1 MAVRRNH
8 EHSHHCKTSRL
19 SLPSSLSLSLAQP
32 RVSSR
37 SISLR
42 KYPWRPASACTSLPQ
57 AGSLAIAGER
67 SKGSPVEARIAE
79 SVEGWLRG
87 LDSNQDIQL
96 QRLACYR
103 LHHPGIAA
111 NTELTLCNGGFFRV
125 KRVNLTGF
133 RHKIRHSGQLIP
145 HKIGPQMRVPL
156 HHLFASVPDPFFDD
170 HQRSACHY

>member
-19 SLPSSLSLSLAQP
+19 SLPSPLSLSLALP

-103 LHHPGIAA
+103 LHHPGPGHVVVTSLLETCHRATVFTRTSTIKVRLSAFA
-111 NTELTLCNGGFFRV
+111 CREQVAPRILTN
-125 KRVNLTGF
+125 
-133 RHKIRHSGQLIP
+133 P
-145 HKIGPQMRVPL
+145 
-156 HHLFASVPDPFFDD
+156 
-170 HQRSACHY
+170 

>member
-19 SLPSSLSLSLAQP
+19 SLPSPLSLSLALP

-37 SISLR
+37 LISLR

-67 SKGSPVEARIAE
+67 SKGSPVESKIAE

-103 LHHPGIAA
+103 LHHPGITA
-111 NTELTLCNGGFFRV
+111 NTELHHATASSFQYMGKLASEKKRFWRRGIVQLAHKVPALAGIGGRSD
-125 KRVNLTGF
+125 
-133 RHKIRHSGQLIP
+133 I
-145 HKIGPQMRVPL
+145 
-156 HHLFASVPDPFFDD
+156 DPVRD
-170 HQRSACHY
+170 

>member
-19 SLPSSLSLSLAQP
+19 SLPSSLSLSLALP

-79 SVEGWLRG
+79 SVEAWLRG

-103 LHHPGIAA
+103 LHHPGPEVLPYSTDWRRGWDSNPEPPIKTRNLLISIAYQDA
-111 NTELTLCNGGFFRV
+111 RTARNAGVGY
-125 KRVNLTGF
+125 KRGT
-133 RHKIRHSGQLIP
+133 KT
-145 HKIGPQMRVPL
+145 
-156 HHLFASVPDPFFDD
+156 
-170 HQRSACHY
+170 

>member
-103 LHHPGIAA
+103 LHHPGPGHVVVVTSLLETGHRATVSTRTSTIKVRLSAFA
-111 NTELTLCNGGFFRV
+111 CRQHVSPRILTN
-125 KRVNLTGF
+125 
-133 RHKIRHSGQLIP
+133 P
-145 HKIGPQMRVPL
+145 
-156 HHLFASVPDPFFDD
+156 
-170 HQRSACHY
+170 